1 MISAILQIESP
12 LTRLPIPHLR
22 LPQNRSLMAVN
33 NRGRKAEINRR
44 RSFVSTP
51 HESLHITMFGVR
63 RSARYHERRRAF
75 FEGVNT
81 TILFLQ
87 VAAGSLAVGT
97 WIKSADSEAGLIALA
112 GLAGLLAAVNL
123 VVGTQRKATLH
134 SSLAQQFL
142 RLERDMLPFEADRD
156 ISSDKV
162 TEFQQARIELEET
175 EPPKLRV
182 IDLLCHNELVMGVSA
197 YRNGKNLRRAS
208 LEKMAW
214 ACIGFGCTAHLGIP

>member
-1 MISAILQIESP
+1 M
-12 LTRLPIPHLR
+12 
-22 LPQNRSLMAVN
+22 
-33 NRGRKAEINRR
+33 
-44 RSFVSTP
+44 STP
-51 HESLHITMFGVR
+51 HDSLHITMFGVR

-97 WIKSADSEAGLIALA
+97 WIKSAHSEVGLIALA

-142 RLERDMLPFEADRD
+142 RLERDMLPFEADREV
-156 ISSDKV
+156 SSEKV

-197 YRNGKNLRRAS
+197 YRNGKIYDVPAWKRWLGHALDLDVQRILESPREPLRSDPQPA
-208 LEKMAW
+208 
-214 ACIGFGCTAHLGIP
+214 

>member
-1 MISAILQIESP
+1 
-12 LTRLPIPHLR
+12 
-22 LPQNRSLMAVN
+22 MAVKV
-33 NRGRKAEINRR
+33 RDRKAENNRR

-51 HESLHITMFGVR
+51 RELLHRTLFGVR
-63 RSARYHERRRAF
+63 RSSRYHERRRSF
-75 FEGVNT
+75 FEGINT

-97 WIKSADSEAGLIALA
+97 WMKSAHSEGGLIA
-112 GLAGLLAAVNL
+112 LAGLLAAVNL

-134 SSLAQQFL
+134 SSLAQQFQ

-156 ISSDKV
+156 VSQEQV
-162 TEFQQARIELEET
+162 TRFQQARIELEEL

-197 YRNGKNLRRAS
+197 YRDGKIYDAPVWKRWLGHALDLDVQRI
-208 LEKMAW
+208 LESPRDPSRPDPQPA
-214 ACIGFGCTAHLGIP
+214 